1 MKEPKENRL
10 SPVKL
15 LCSTAHGNTERRRLT
30 LCFMMIK
37 ARVASGEE
45 QGVLCHVPDIPTS
58 EEDLI
63 HGSLQGL
70 NEQEQVGLYA
80 GCQEHSMLCH
90 SSG

>member
-37 ARVASGEE
+37 ARVASGGE
-45 QGVLCHVPDIPTS
+45 QGVLCHVPDTPTS

-70 NEQEQVGLYA
+70 NELEQVGLYA
-80 GCQEHSMLCH
+80 GCQEHSVLCH